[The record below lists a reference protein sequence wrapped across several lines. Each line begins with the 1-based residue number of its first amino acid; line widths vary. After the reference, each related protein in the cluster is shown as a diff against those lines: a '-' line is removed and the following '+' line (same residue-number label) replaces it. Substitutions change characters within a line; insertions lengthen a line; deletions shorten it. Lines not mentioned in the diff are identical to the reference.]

1 MKIYL
6 NKILKF
12 CFIFFYNFKYQ
23 ENFII
28 KTEKSNLTLVFSAV
42 GVDPSFSLSFDGNV
56 MDFGYCLANE
66 KSDKNIE
73 VQTITIK
80 KFFLNCI

>member
-6 NKILKF
+6 DNIRKIF
-12 CFIFFYNFKYQ
+12 FYFFYNFKYQ

-73 VQTITIK
+73 VQIITNK
-80 KFFLNCI
+80 NFLNYI

>member
-6 NKILKF
+6 DNIRKF
-12 CFIFFYNFKYQ
+12 FFYFFYNFKYQ

-73 VQTITIK
+73 VQIITNK
-80 KFFLNCI
+80 NFLNYI